1 MKRSK
6 LHLSGI
12 RLMSLS
18 AVAFSLMALCVKF
31 VTETLPPFEIVFF
44 RSFFGM
50 LLVLP
55 LIRRTRASLWGH
67 EHAKLIARGVSGCLA
82 LLLHFYT
89 ISKLELGMAVM
100 LNYTAPIFAVII
112 AVFFLKEKPGLSV
125 WALIL
130 LSFVGVILLNSSKG
144 MTWRPEVWLALLSS
158 VFAAIAYVS
167 IRTIKQRESPLTVIF
182 YFTMISTAG
191 SLFFLDGWKWPNLRE
206 WLFVAGV
213 VIFSF
218 YGQLWMTTSLR
229 RAPSYLVTPFQ
240 YLHPVLSFAY
250 GWLLWGNPVTG
261 VVAAGIFLII
271 GSGSLISY
279 QATRIRSEKNC
290 PRFPANP
297 PCNSPETRRASPFE
311 RGPWEKS

>member
-6 LHLSGI
+6 LYLSGI

-18 AVAFSLMALCVKF
+18 AVAFSLMALCVKL

-55 LIRRTRASLWGH
+55 LIRRKKASLWGH
-67 EHAKLIARGVSGCLA
+67 ERLKLTARGISGCLA

-100 LNYTAPIFAVII
+100 LNYTAPIFAVIF
-112 AVFFLKEKPGLSV
+112 AVFFLKEKPGLTV
-125 WALIL
+125 WGLIL
-130 LSFVGVILLNSSKG
+130 MSFAGVVLLNINTS

-167 IRTIKQRESPLTVIF
+167 IRTIKHRESPLTVIF
-182 YFTMISTAG
+182 YFTMISTVG
-191 SLFFLDGWKWPNLRE
+191 SLFFLNGWKWPTPGE
-206 WLFVAGV
+206 WFLVAGV

-261 VVAAGIFLII
+261 TIAAGVFLIVV
-271 GSGSLISY
+271 SGSWISY
-279 QATRIRSEKNC
+279 LGTRIKPEKTLPTLPSE
-290 PRFPANP
+290 
-297 PCNSPETRRASPFE
+297 SSL
-311 RGPWEKS
+311 

>member
-6 LHLSGI
+6 LYLSGI

-18 AVAFSLMALCVKF
+18 AVAFSLMALCVKC
-31 VTETLPPFEIVFF
+31 VTDTLPSFEIVFF

-55 LIRRTRASLWGH
+55 WIWRKRTSLWGH
-67 EHAKLIARGVSGCLA
+67 ERLKLVARGISGCLA

-100 LNYTAPIFAVII
+100 LNYTAPIFAVIF
-112 AVFFLKEKPGLSV
+112 AFFFLKEKPGLSV
-125 WALIL
+125 WGLIL
-130 LSFVGVILLNSSKG
+130 LSFAGVVLLNFNTS
-144 MTWRPEVWLALLSS
+144 MTWRPAVWLALLSS

-167 IRTIKQRESPLTVIF
+167 IRTIKHRESPLTVIF

-191 SLFFLDGWKWPNLRE
+191 SLFFLHGWRRPDLRE
-206 WLFVAGV
+206 WVFIAGV

-240 YLHPVLSFAY
+240 YLHPVLSFGY
-250 GWLLWGNPVTG
+250 GWLLWGNSVTG
-261 VVAAGIFLII
+261 TVAAGVLLIV

-279 QATRIRSEKNC
+279 RTARIKPEKKLPTLPSE
-290 PRFPANP
+290 
-297 PCNSPETRRASPFE
+297 ASL
-311 RGPWEKS
+311 